1 MLAQWTGDVVGQM
14 HQHGIKKKDLAVE
27 IGWNAKYLSQVL
39 NGKVDPCGA
48 EERIRQALA
57 RLIPD
62 TLAPVESTPV
72 FNFVSEIKTVPV
84 EYRDDLEAVAE
95 ALSSGEWVAVA
106 AQRSRGSLTF
116 TLGKVRSECRTD
128 L

>member
-1 MLAQWTGDVVGQM
+1 MPAQWTGDVVGQM
-14 HQHGIKKKDLAVE
+14 HQHGILKKDLAIE
-27 IGWNAKYLSQVL
+27 MGWNAKYLSQVL
-39 NGKVDPCGA
+39 NGRVEPHGA
-48 EERIRQALA
+48 EERIRQALT
-57 RLIPD
+57 RLIPNEPASVD
-62 TLAPVESTPV
+62 SAPM
-72 FNFVSEIKTVPV
+72 FNFVSEVKTVPV

-106 AQRSRGSLTF
+106 AQRSRGTITF